1 MINNIGTV
9 RIDQGIEYISD
20 WKDSSG
26 NFMIESILDNS
37 RMIIN
42 KVVTG
47 CGFTT
52 YCLINNENTIIV
64 SPRVWLIRE
73 KSRKF
78 SNSFYFNRELNSKK
92 SPIYTQDQ
100 ILSSLSDYL
109 KNWNGPK
116 KILVTYDS
124 FSTLV
129 DLMESQLG
137 VDVFDDYRIVI
148 DESQS
153 IIKDVILKEYNN
165 KSILTNFLK
174 RLFHYEKLLFISA
187 TPLVDYLSE
196 IPEFKLYPVKY
207 VELDWSNVMKVEQ
220 RLFNCKSSLDA
231 FDDIYTTYTSQS
243 DPNGRHVFDIV
254 YQGDNQA
261 EYSYEAVI
269 FLNSVSDICR
279 IVNKYVVKNGLID
292 INDVTVVCAR
302 TGENEKKLRKIHSQ
316 LTIAP
321 RLPNEGE
328 HHTTWTFVT
337 RTAFE
342 GVDFYSPSAST
353 YVIANYNVE
362 ALQLDIASDIPQIVG
377 RQRLKSNIF
386 RNIINIYCKNSKYI
400 PSEEEFIRHRV
411 DKIERSTDQIGIYNS
426 RSNEKRKKDHL
437 DVIAAAIEGRPEL
450 LYLETTSGVPR
461 ISTLLL
467 VSEKYTYD
475 ILKNQIGMYVIP
487 GKPSS
492 SSYSPAVIEL
502 AEKMKELDGKDVTRH
517 RIKLVYLWLTSGG
530 VIDKREVLRMLYNEG
545 YRNIVYYFNR
555 LSLDRIRANN
565 YQPWEIEK
573 EIKFSDSKGNISDFV
588 AAVFKKGECYKKSD
602 VKWMLQEI
610 YDKLGILKTAKATE
624 LPTYISVRNTI
635 RNGEKVYKIL

>member
-1 MINNIGTV
+1 MF
-9 RIDQGIEYISD
+9 DE
-20 WKDSSG
+20 
-26 NFMIESILDNS
+26 ILDNS
-37 RMIIN
+37 RMIVN

-64 SPRVWLIRE
+64 SPRIWLIRE
-73 KSRKF
+73 KNRKF
-78 SNSFYFNRELNSKK
+78 RSFYFNREFDSKGK
-92 SPIYTQDQ
+92 ELFNLSDL
-100 ILSSLSDYL
+100 LSSLQDYINDC
-109 KNWNGPK
+109 KNTNQPV

-124 FSTLV
+124 FSILV
-129 DLMESQLG
+129 DQIESQLG
-137 VDVFDDYRIVI
+137 VDVFNDYRIVI

-165 KSILTNFLK
+165 KATLSNFLK

-207 VELDWSNVMKVEQ
+207 LELEWSNIEKVEQ
-220 RLFNCKSSLDA
+220 KLFDCKSPLDA
-231 FDDIYTTYTSQS
+231 FDDIHSRYLNLTDY
-243 DPNGRHVFDIV
+243 PGGRHVFD
-254 YQGDNQA
+254 YFYHGNNQVS
-261 EYSYEAVI
+261 YSYEAVI
-269 FLNSVSDICR
+269 FLNSVSDICK
-279 IVNKYVVKNGLID
+279 IANKYVVKHGLINIDD
-292 INDVTVVCAR
+292 ITIVCAR
-302 TGENEKKLRKIHSQ
+302 TRENEKKLRKIHPQ
-316 LTIAP
+316 LTIAS

-342 GVDFYSPSAST
+342 GVDFYNPSAST
-353 YVIANYNVE
+353 YVIADYNVE
-362 ALQLDIASDIPQIVG
+362 SLQLDIASDIPQIIG

-386 RNIINIYCKNSKYI
+386 RNIINIYCKNSRL
-400 PSEEEFIRHRV
+400 PSEEEFIKRREKKKKFSLTQISYWNSLTTQE
-411 DKIERSTDQIGIYNS
+411 DKDQQIE
-426 RSNEKRKKDHL
+426 L
-437 DVIAAAIEGRPEL
+437 LAAAIDRRPEL

-467 VSEKYTYD
+467 ISEKYIHD
-475 ILKNQIGMYVIP
+475 IMKNQIGMYIIP

-492 SSYSPAVIEL
+492 SDYDSTIIEL
-502 AEKMKELDGKDVTRH
+502 VNNLKELDGKDVTRH
-517 RIKLVYLWLTSGG
+517 RIKLVYNWFITNGM
-530 VIDKREVLRMLYNEG
+530 DKVEKLLRMLYNEG
-545 YRNIVYYFNR
+545 YWNIAYYFNR
-555 LSLDRIRANN
+555 LPLDRIRANN

-624 LPTYISVRNTI
+624 LPTYISVRDTK
-635 RNGEKVYKIL
+635 RNGKEVYKIL

>member
-1 MINNIGTV
+1 MF
-9 RIDQGIEYISD
+9 DE
-20 WKDSSG
+20 
-26 NFMIESILDNS
+26 ILDNS
-37 RMIIN
+37 RMIVN

-64 SPRVWLIRE
+64 SPRIWLIRE
-73 KSRKF
+73 KNRKF
-78 SNSFYFNRELNSKK
+78 RSFYFNREFDSKGK
-92 SPIYTQDQ
+92 ELFSLSDL
-100 ILSSLSDYL
+100 LSSLQDYINDC
-109 KNWNGPK
+109 KNTNQPV

-124 FSTLV
+124 FSILV
-129 DLMESQLG
+129 DQIESQLG
-137 VDVFDDYRIVI
+137 VDVLNDYRIVI

-153 IIKDVILKEYNN
+153 IIKDVILKEYRN
-165 KSILTNFLK
+165 KSILSNFLK

-207 VELDWSNVMKVEQ
+207 LELEWSNIRKVEQ
-220 RLFNCKSSLDA
+220 RLFDCKSPLDA
-231 FDDIYTTYTSQS
+231 FDDIYRTYTNQT

-254 YQGDNQA
+254 YQGDNHA

-269 FLNSVSDICR
+269 FLNSVSDICG
-279 IVNKYVVKNGLID
+279 IVNKYVVKQGLID
-292 INDVTVVCAR
+292 IDDITIVCAR
-302 TGENEKKLRKIHSQ
+302 TRENEKKLRKIHSQ
-316 LTIAP
+316 LTIAS

-342 GVDFYSPSAST
+342 GVDFYNPSAST
-353 YVIANYNVE
+353 YVIADYNIKS
-362 ALQLDIASDIPQIVG
+362 LQLDIASDIPQIIG

-386 RNIINIYCKNSKYI
+386 RNIINIYCKNKKYI
-400 PSEEEFIRHRV
+400 PSEEEFIKHQK
-411 DKIERSTDQIGIYNS
+411 DKIEETRAQISIYNN
-426 RSNEKRKKDHL
+426 RDTEEGKKNQLKLLSYIAEDH
-437 DVIAAAIEGRPEL
+437 PEE

-467 VSEKYTYD
+467 VSEKYIHD
-475 ILKNQIGMYVIP
+475 IMKNQVGMYVIP

-517 RIKLVYLWLTSGG
+517 RIKLVYSWFTSSG
-530 VIDKREVLRMLYNEG
+530 IDSREILRMLYNEG
-545 YRNIVYYFNR
+545 YWNIAYYFNR

-624 LPTYISVRNTI
+624 LPTYISVRDTI
-635 RNGEKVYKIL
+635 RNGKKVYKIL